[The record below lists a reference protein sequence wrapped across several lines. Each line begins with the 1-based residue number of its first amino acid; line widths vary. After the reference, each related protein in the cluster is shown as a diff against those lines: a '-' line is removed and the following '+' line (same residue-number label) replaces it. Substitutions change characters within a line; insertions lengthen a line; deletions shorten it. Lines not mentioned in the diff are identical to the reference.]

1 MEKLDEIYEYV
12 NSIYGI
18 DIKNQT
24 RKRKYTEARALFYL
38 LARNLTN
45 FTYQIIGQYIGKDH
59 ASVIYGF
66 KNITHH
72 LDKELIAES
81 LKRFGLTDQMPT
93 DTISYLKHKTKK
105 LEERLNE
112 KEKVLSLIPNLE
124 RIYKNSKNIEGL
136 KKQRLDNKNTHYF
149 EQIGKNL
156 DMIEYNIDLIKN
168 HE

>member
-18 DIKNQT
+18 DIKDPT
-24 RKRKYTEARALFYL
+24 RKREYTEARALFYL
-38 LARNLTN
+38 LARNLTH
-45 FTYQIIGQYIGKDH
+45 FTYQIIGQYVNKDH

-93 DTISYLKHKTKK
+93 DTISYLKDKTKK
-105 LEERLNE
+105 LEEQLNE
-112 KEKVLSLIPNLE
+112 KKKILSL
-124 RIYKNSKNIEGL
+124 R
-136 KKQRLDNKNTHYF
+136 T
-149 EQIGKNL
+149 
-156 DMIEYNIDLIKN
+156 
-168 HE
+168 